1 MERRAEGRLDAAGRR
16 RDKAAADR
24 ARCNSK
30 QSLEER
36 RKGECEV
43 RRVVAALGVPF
54 IGLGN
59 ESKGWA
65 L

>member
-1 MERRAEGRLDAAGRR
+1 MRSGDDETKRR
-16 RDKAAADR
+16 
-24 ARCNSK
+24 
-30 QSLEER
+30 QT
-36 RKGECEV
+36 EV